1 MERRYHQLPFSWD
14 NRDIKRDRRWLESTL
29 RNAAAFS
36 DWWTKVRI
44 VQLAMP
50 TPPGASAEIYA
61 GKTSEAEIVN
71 AIQQLD
77 RSGQHPY
84 FAQAVDEDYVI
95 DTLNDW
101 VQDQFFQAISRNFEV
116 YADLEY
122 SNVFLVTSTVSVS
135 QEVDRC
141 LPTDPQVTKK
151 LGKARFR
158 SLFNIK
164 ELGQII
170 HRQGVKQLTLRTHGY
185 ANPSVNFYK
194 SFTQEAIALNCPD
207 AKTQARTLKDDHFY
221 IGYHWPSE
229 QPLFSRGLWSDYS
242 NHLGVVVKFLVALS
256 ALAGVF
262 SGLFYGIFW
271 ALNRFNHVSGAP
283 FSWLSIFLVVLVL
296 WTMVFLFLRIV
307 VYQRDRYRAVHYG
320 SPDLAEF
327 VWRLDRSL
335 EKEIAAATER
345 SHPEVISPAKGAE
358 DPASEPS
365 ESTPSPHFP
374 TPTLP
379 LQVNLVGHSMGGL
392 LLVNTLRILSGFGKD
407 DRGTLAPDATIDP
420 EVESIDSIGKYLRLD
435 KLILASPDIPMEFLR
450 EGRNN
455 YVRSAMRRSRRIYL
469 MSSDRDVVL
478 RYLSTVGN
486 WFIEPS
492 IQMAGLRLGNIY
504 LKRTRNTTDSPYL
517 PYVRILFHSESA
529 VQSTP
534 SYELLRK
541 FNYIDC
547 SEMRGDDGRGGVN
560 LLPFKL
566 TLITGPLIDLIHS
579 PLYLLGI
586 NRLDVHGGYFQTNTR
601 SFQILKFL
609 LTASFL
615 ADDVIK
621 DEIEKMTKG
630 TPIRFLPSQPWV
642 MPEKKGS

>member
-1 MERRYHQLPFSWD
+1 MKRRYNHLPFSWD

-36 DWWTKVRI
+36 DWWTKARI
-44 VQLAMP
+44 IQLALD
-50 TPPGASAEIYA
+50 TPPDASAEIYA
-61 GKTSEAEIVN
+61 GKTSEAEIVE
-71 AIQQLD
+71 ALQQLD

-84 FAQAVDEDYVI
+84 FAQAVNEDYVI

-101 VQDQFFQAISRNFEV
+101 VGDQFFQAISRNFEV

-122 SNVFLVTSTVSVS
+122 SNVFLVTSTVPVS
-135 QEVDRC
+135 QGVDRC
-141 LPTDPQVTKK
+141 LPTDPRCVKK
-151 LGKARFR
+151 LGGVRFR

-170 HRQGVKQLTLRTHGY
+170 HRQGVKQITLRTHGY
-185 ANPSVNFYK
+185 SNPSINFYK
-194 SFTQEAIALNCPD
+194 FFSQEAAALNTPD
-207 AKTQARTLKDDHFY
+207 SQTKERTLRDDHFY

-229 QPLFSRGLWSDYS
+229 QPLFSPGLWSDHSS
-242 NHLGVVVKFLVALS
+242 NLGILAKFLLALS
-256 ALAGVF
+256 ALAAAF
-262 SGLFYGIFW
+262 SGLFYGLFW
-271 ALNRFNHVSGAP
+271 ALNRFSHLSDIS
-283 FSWLSIFLVVLVL
+283 FSWLQIFLVVFLL
-296 WTMVFLFLRIV
+296 WSMEFLFLRIV
-307 VYQRDRYRAVHYG
+307 VYQRDRYRAIHYG
-320 SPDLAEF
+320 APDLAEF
-327 VWRLDRSL
+327 FWRLDRVL
-335 EKEIAAATER
+335 EQETALALER
-345 SHPEVISPAKGAE
+345 SQPEATSDSE
-358 DPASEPS
+358 DSAPESVP
-365 ESTPSPHFP
+365 STPQSLHPF
-374 TPTLP
+374 TP
-379 LQVNLVGHSMGGL
+379 LQINLVGHSMGGL
-392 LLVNTLRILSGFGKD
+392 LLVNVLRTLSGFGRD
-407 DRGTLAPDATIDP
+407 DQGILTPDATIDP
-420 EVESIDSIGKYLRLD
+420 EREPVDSIGKYLRLD
-435 KLILASPDIPMEFLR
+435 KLILASPDIPMEFIR

-486 WFIEPS
+486 WFSEPS
-492 IQMAGLRLGNIY
+492 ITMAGLRLGNIY
-504 LKRTRNTTDSPYL
+504 LKRTHGSTDSPYL

-541 FNYIDC
+541 FNYLDC
-547 SEMRGDDGRGGVN
+547 SEMRGEGGRGGVN
-560 LLPFKL
+560 LLPFKM
-566 TLITGPLIDLIHS
+566 TPFTGPLIDLIHS

-586 NRLDVHGGYFQTNTR
+586 NKLDVHGGYFQTNTR

-630 TPIRFLPSQPWV
+630 TPIRFLPSQAWV
-642 MPEKKGS
+642 MPDSEGS